1 MSGISWLVYHYADSG
16 EIYQVTGVPGIF
28 PSDGAQVDLEG
39 NEIVRYLM
47 KDDLE
52 SLGFQNP
59 TQFMLENSWNGTG
72 WTNRGTMPT
81 AYYKWESGAWVID
94 TDALHWQIRLDR
106 GAKLGMSDWTQGADS
121 PLTDEKKTEWATYR
135 QALRDII
142 SNIPADLD
150 DPEDISWPT
159 EPSS

>member
-52 SLGFQNP
+52 S
-59 TQFMLENSWNGTG
+59 
-72 WTNRGTMPT
+72 
-81 AYYKWESGAWVID
+81 
-94 TDALHWQIRLDR
+94 
-106 GAKLGMSDWTQGADS
+106 
-121 PLTDEKKTEWATYR
+121 
-135 QALRDII
+135 
-142 SNIPADLD
+142 
-150 DPEDISWPT
+150 
-159 EPSS
+159 

>member
-52 SLGFQNP
+52 SLIFSLICLVETNLAWLDHRKE
-59 TQFMLENSWNGTG
+59 LE
-72 WTNRGTMPT
+72 
-81 AYYKWESGAWVID
+81 
-94 TDALHWQIRLDR
+94 L
-106 GAKLGMSDWTQGADS
+106 
-121 PLTDEKKTEWATYR
+121 
-135 QALRDII
+135 
-142 SNIPADLD
+142 
-150 DPEDISWPT
+150 
-159 EPSS
+159 